1 MSLLYNITILI
12 LENDLMQNLSNINTV
27 KDILSRYGFTFSKA
41 LGQNFIINPSVC
53 PKIAQMGFA
62 EKDSG
67 IIEIGSGIGVLTS
80 ELASRADKVV
90 CIEIDSRL
98 LPILNETLA
107 DYDNIK
113 IINDDVLNVDLH
125 KLIEDEFKGKQVSIC
140 ANLPYYITSPIL
152 MFILK
157 AKLPIKAITVMVQK
171 EAAIRIC
178 AKPGS
183 KDFGALSAAVQYY
196 AEPEIL
202 FNVSRGSFIPAPDVD
217 SSVIRLNILPSPRV
231 NPSDEDFFFETI
243 KAAFSQRRK
252 TLVNSLSSY
261 FCADKSKLIQ
271 LFETNSINSKIRPEQ
286 LTLTQFNEI
295 SEILKDI
302 R

>member
-1 MSLLYNITILI
+1 
-12 LENDLMQNLSNINTV
+12 MQNLSNINTV
-27 KDILSRYGFTFSKA
+27 KDILSRHGFTFSKT
-41 LGQNFIINPSVC
+41 LGQNFIVNPSIC
-53 PKIAQMGFA
+53 PKIAEMGFA
-62 EKDSG
+62 RKGFG

-98 LPILNETLA
+98 LPILKETLA
-107 DYDNIK
+107 DFNNIK
-113 IINDDVLNVDLH
+113 IINEDVLNVNLLN
-125 KLIEDEFKGKQVSIC
+125 LIKEEFEGLDVSVC

-152 MFILK
+152 MSLLK

-196 AEPEIL
+196 SEPKIL
-202 FNVSRGSFIPAPDVD
+202 FNVSRGNFIPAPDVD
-217 SSVIRLNILPSPRV
+217 SSVIRLNILSTPSVTPT
-231 NPSDEDFFFETI
+231 NEDFFFEVI

-261 FCADKSKLIQ
+261 FCVDKAKLIQ
-271 LFETNSINSKIRPEQ
+271 MLETISIDSKIRPEQ
-286 LTLTQFNEI
+286 LNLLDFKEI